1 MESMFKILHVTCERT
16 WYSHTTY
23 DKFLREM
30 EILGNK
36 YIGFWSKGVT
46 FTLVMH
52 VSVFWHEKWVVYFST
67 FVQWQSHLTHKSFIS
82 RTVVINKETPWVSQ
96 YLVPENY
103 DKWTFPRATLLA
115 ETKEQVTLSQIII
128 YHFSALES
136 WDLTW
141 Q

>member
-1 MESMFKILHVTCERT
+1 MESMFKILHVTYECT
-16 WYSHTTY
+16 WYSHTY

-52 VSVFWHEKWVVYFST
+52 VSVFWHKKWVVYFST
-67 FVQWQSHLTHKSFIS
+67 FVQWQSHLTRKSFIS

-103 DKWTFPRATLLA
+103 DTWTFPRATLLA

-128 YHFSALES
+128 YHFSVLES